1 MPKRGRKTDSDRLAA
16 KKIEND
22 ILQGLCVRSV
32 SKPSELADQ
41 ARLNTQ
47 CIKDVEML
55 EQNLFNELVKHPELT
70 YWLEKATKNTYDP
83 AAAARRDGR
92 DPVQAV
98 LKYQLKKRVQQNMVV
113 AMLMRQKSQDCKPL
127 PIVVLSLQAF
137 RTGLN
142 RELWANLTRAGV
154 LLSKTTTEAMMR
166 DFSSPVPSLPKT
178 SAEIGLAVYDN
189 CGYYQKRGYDAAD
202 SGSTMIQT
210 VNWFHTEVDQNLTS
224 GGDFSHCFKQMPN
237 MRHLF
242 DPDPQVHQNLLDFC
256 AEFVLECNGPFEY
269 PSDSVQ
275 PTQAA
280 WVVHSPILDT
290 NTASYYDNAKM
301 LEQILDDMR
310 TRYPNLTYIFVAG
323 DEQTYDRM
331 IKLKSDDL
339 DGYDWLIPLPGD
351 FHVAGHILMGIFR
364 LYWSSVL
371 SFFLIPLQRDKVT
384 QDFLMSKFNR
394 HEEFFLH
401 VVLGVMKWFRHC
413 FGASCLE
420 YPADLKDQCKD
431 NYTSTVLWHFLFEYA
446 FPYVAFRMTLR
457 LSPTPERRRRLQQFY
472 PYWCGRVRAVN
483 KYLYSMLFIHAVYVY
498 EKLTDDLQSV
508 LDYSYT
514 LSMKGW

>member
-1 MPKRGRKTDSDRLAA
+1 MPKRGLKTDSDRLAA

-178 SAEIGLAVYDN
+178 LAEIGLTVYEN
-189 CGYYQKRGYDAAD
+189 CKSA
-202 SGSTMIQT
+202 
-210 VNWFHTEVDQNLTS
+210 LT
-224 GGDFSHCFKQMPN
+224 
-237 MRHLF
+237 
-242 DPDPQVHQNLLDFC
+242 C
-256 AEFVLECNGPFEY
+256 A
-269 PSDSVQ
+269 
-275 PTQAA
+275 
-280 WVVHSPILDT
+280 
-290 NTASYYDNAKM
+290 
-301 LEQILDDMR
+301 
-310 TRYPNLTYIFVAG
+310 
-323 DEQTYDRM
+323 
-331 IKLKSDDL
+331 
-339 DGYDWLIPLPGD
+339 
-351 FHVAGHILMGIFR
+351 
-364 LYWSSVL
+364 
-371 SFFLIPLQRDKVT
+371 
-384 QDFLMSKFNR
+384 
-394 HEEFFLH
+394 
-401 VVLGVMKWFRHC
+401 
-413 FGASCLE
+413 
-420 YPADLKDQCKD
+420 
-431 NYTSTVLWHFLFEYA
+431 FLFA
-446 FPYVAFRMTLR
+446 AA
-457 LSPTPERRRRLQQFY
+457 
-472 PYWCGRVRAVN
+472 CIVRAIA
-483 KYLYSMLFIHAVYVY
+483 LLAYSRRIR
-498 EKLTDDLQSV
+498 TDW
-508 LDYSYT
+508 T
-514 LSMKGW
+514 M